1 MGSRSCL
8 AIPSCL
14 AARSLA
20 VFPGAPTRPLQNCS
34 NFIGRSQNTMFP
46 RLWTERSEG
55 HDRPPGNLRISHQG
69 HNEAQSTKKNP
80 KGLQNEA
87 QTVWGP
93 RVGIILSYRF
103 CCCEWVT
110 LRKNGHPHKN
120 QTTSVRTNCTCAS
133 RGMPLTRREVPS
145 SLKKHSTRVWY
156 LGFSCLQQK
165 SDSENNCSGARPDRR
180 GEGKLVGK
188 TAARHACSMLYK
200 MFGLR
205 GARALRRHASERT
218 RAHTSIE

>member
-14 AARSLA
+14 AVRPLA
-20 VFPGAPTRPLQNCS
+20 VFLGAPTRPLQNCS

-69 HNEAQSTKKNP
+69 HNEAQSTKKSP

-145 SLKKHSTRVWY
+145 SLKKHSTSASRVY
-156 LGFSCLQQK
+156 NKNQTLK
-165 SDSENNCSGARPDRR
+165 I
-180 GEGKLVGK
+180 
-188 TAARHACSMLYK
+188 TAAELDSTEGERASSWAKQQPATPAVCCTKCLACAVLVRCADMQAS
-200 MFGLR
+200 
-205 GARALRRHASERT
+205 ARART
-218 RAHTSIE
+218 RRSNNQQS